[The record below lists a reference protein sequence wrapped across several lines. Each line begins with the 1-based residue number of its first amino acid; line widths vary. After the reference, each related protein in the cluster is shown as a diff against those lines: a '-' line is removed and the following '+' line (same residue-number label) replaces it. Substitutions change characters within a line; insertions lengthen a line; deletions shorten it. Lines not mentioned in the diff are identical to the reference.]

1 MNIVE
6 KRIVEIRPYE
16 KNPRKNDDAVKY
28 VAESIKQF
36 GFKVPIVI
44 DRDGVI
50 VAGHTRWKAA
60 KRLKLQTVPCVV
72 ADDLTEE
79 QIKAFRLADN
89 KVSEKSEWDYDLL
102 SIELDELFEFDM
114 TAFGFEDDESEEC
127 QTSEQGEA
135 EEDDFE
141 AEPIEETTAK
151 PGDIYQ
157 LGRHRLMCGDSTS
170 ITDVEKLMNG
180 NVADAVFTDPPY
192 GMKKESDG
200 VANDNLNYDDLL
212 EFNRQWIPITMDV
225 LKDMGS
231 WYCWGIDEPLMDI
244 YSHILKPL
252 ARNNQIVIRNYITW
266 AKHSA
271 FGMKSDLMLSYP
283 RETEKCWFVVKGRN
297 WNNNNAEFFNYKY
310 QPVLDYL
317 NGEAE
322 KVGLNAKRLNQ
333 LTNVQMWSHWFT
345 RSQFTVIPQKHYET
359 LQKYYNK
366 DGAFLLSYERLRGLI
381 GFENDKKTP
390 DKPFFDLTWF
400 DDGDIPL
407 TDVWRNSVTSMKER
421 EHAGGHATPKPIK
434 ICERAIVT
442 STRKNEIVLDVF
454 GGSGST
460 LIACEQLGRT
470 CYMMELEPKW
480 VDVIIKRWEKFT
492 GQKAVLINGELQHIP
507 AC

>member
-1 MNIVE
+1 MKVE
-6 KRIVEIRPYE
+6 ERKLTELHPYE
-16 KNPRKNDDAVKY
+16 KNPRKNDAAVKY
-28 VAESIKQF
+28 VAESIKEF

-44 DRDGVI
+44 DSNGVI
-50 VAGHTRWKAA
+50 VAGHTRYKAA
-60 KRLKLQTVPCVV
+60 KKLKLETVPCIV
-72 ADDLTEE
+72 ADDLNEE

-89 KVSEKSEWDYDLL
+89 KVAEKAEWDFDLL
-102 SIELDELFEFDM
+102 NIELDELVDFDM
-114 TAFGFEDDESEEC
+114 SAFGFEDDENEDEQ
-127 QTSEQGEA
+127 QTADEGEA
-135 EEDDFE
+135 EEDDYE
-141 AEPIEETTAK
+141 VELPEEPTAK
-151 PGDIYQ
+151 PGDVYQ
-157 LGRHRLMCGDSTS
+157 LGNHRLMCGDSTS
-170 ITDVEKLMNG
+170 VTDIEKLMDG
-180 NVADAVFTDPPY
+180 KIADAVFTDPPY

-212 EFNRQWIPITMDV
+212 EFNRQWIPLTLDA
-225 LKDMGS
+225 LKDMGG

-252 ARNNQIVIRNYITW
+252 ARKNQIVIRNYITW

-283 RETEKCWFVVKGRN
+283 RETEKCWFVVKGQN

-317 NGEAE
+317 NGEAD
-322 KVGLNAKRLNQ
+322 KVGLNAKRLQQ

-345 RSQFTVIPQKHYET
+345 RSQFTVISQKHYET
-359 LQKYYNK
+359 LQKEYNK
-366 DGAFLLSYERLRGLI
+366 AGAFLLSYEELRGLI
-381 GFENDKKTP
+381 GAEDDKKTP
-390 DKPFFDLTWF
+390 EKPFFDLTWF

-407 TDVWRNSVTSMKER
+407 TDVWRNSITSGQER
-421 EHAGGHATPKPIK
+421 EQAGGHATPKPLK

-460 LIACEQLGRT
+460 MIACEQLGRS

-492 GQKAVLINGELQHIP
+492 GQKAVLLNG
-507 AC
+507 